1 MQNKLLE
8 GDDLQRGQ
16 LIKVRVGNGPW
27 QLALV
32 LDKDGDGWETG
43 SRYDE
48 RFWLLHLVNSVLTEC
63 LPKNAQYYRGSRR
76 GNAKRIRAYKEGWED
91 KWRAFAIC
99 PYKFN
104 GAESDEYTIRFK
116 EVSK

>member
-8 GDDLQRGQ
+8 GEDLERGQ

-32 LDKDGDGWETG
+32 LDKDGDGWETDG
-43 SRYDE
+43 AYDE
-48 RFWLLHLVNSVLTEC
+48 CFWRLYLVNSVLTEC
-63 LPKNAQYYRGSRR
+63 LPKNAQHYRGSKR
-76 GNAKRIRAYKEGWED
+76 GNAKRIRVYKECWED
-91 KWRAFAIC
+91 KWRAFCIA
-99 PYKFN
+99 P
-104 GAESDEYTIRFK
+104 DEFCDRSEEYSVRFK